1 IFTSG
6 STGPAKGV
14 LYTQPMFDTQ
24 VEEIQSNYGIKPGV
38 IDLACF
44 RLFALFNAAMG
55 LTAVLPDMDF
65 SRPAAADP
73 EKLLAAAND
82 WQVSQAFASPAV
94 WRVLSAHCAK
104 TGERIE
110 SLQQVFSCGAP
121 VPAKVLHA

>member
-1 IFTSG
+1 T
-6 STGPAKGV
+6 T
-14 LYTQPMFDTQ
+14 
-24 VEEIQSNYGIKPGV
+24 
-38 IDLACF
+38 
-44 RLFALFNAAMG
+44 
-55 LTAVLPDMDF
+55 VLPEMDF

-121 VPAKVLHA
+121 VPAKVLHATLDCIGKAAKMHTPYGATECLPVSTIEAAEVLGKTSARTDQG